1 MNEALVTNWNNKVG
15 NQDTVYMVGDISF
28 GKEDET
34 KEVLTRLNGRKVL
47 ILGNHDKVIHKWK
60 NIERI
65 LYSIHDMLEI
75 DVIDSDCP
83 SGKQRIVL
91 LHYAMRVWNKSHFG
105 AWHLYGH
112 SHGTLP
118 DDPNSLSLDVGVDC
132 HKYAPISY
140 EEVKGIMRNK
150 TFKPVDQHGSR
161 EFDISQIS

>member
-1 MNEALVTNWNNKVG
+1 MNEALVTNWNNKVT

-47 ILGNHDKVIHKWK
+47 ILGNHDKVIPKWK
-60 NIERI
+60 NIRRI

-83 SGKQRIVL
+83 SGKQRIIL
-91 LHYAMRVWNKSHFG
+91 LHYAMKVWNKSHFG

-132 HKYAPISY
+132 HNYAPISY
-140 EEVKGIMRNK
+140 EEVKVLMSNK

-161 EFDISQIS
+161 EFDPVIR